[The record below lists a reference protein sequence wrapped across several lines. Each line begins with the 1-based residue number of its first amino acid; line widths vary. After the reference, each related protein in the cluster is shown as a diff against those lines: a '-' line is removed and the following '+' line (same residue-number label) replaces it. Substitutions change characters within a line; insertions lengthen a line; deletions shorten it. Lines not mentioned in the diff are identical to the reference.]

1 MQVVE
6 VTTFMEIPD
15 DWTSLNLS
23 NLLDI
28 HMKQMEVETDVK
40 VTWQFIVPVSKGKDD
55 E

>member
-23 NLLDI
+23 SLLELHI
-28 HMKQMEVETDVK
+28 KQMELEADVK
-40 VTWQFIVPVSKGKDD
+40 VTWQFIVPVLKGKDD